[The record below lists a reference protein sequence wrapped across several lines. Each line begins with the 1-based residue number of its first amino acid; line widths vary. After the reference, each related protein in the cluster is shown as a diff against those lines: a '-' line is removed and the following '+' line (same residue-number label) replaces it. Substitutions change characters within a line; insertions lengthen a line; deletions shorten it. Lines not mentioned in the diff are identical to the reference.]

1 MLAPDRVAVGVPD
14 WARAQALGSALGVS
28 PVLAALM
35 IGRGVTDAVHGRAY
49 LDPGLET
56 CHDPFLMRDMPAAVD
71 LLEEALA
78 RREPIFVHGDYDVD
92 GVSATVLLVQ
102 GLRRLGAEVRYH
114 VPHRVGEGYGVSLAA
129 VEQAALNGA
138 RLLLTCDCGSSSLQA
153 VETARRCGMRVI
165 LSDHHQLPE
174 VLPVP
179 DAFLNPNL
187 PDCPY
192 PEKNLCGTGVAWK
205 LLAALHQHRGLP
217 LPLESLDLVA
227 LATIAD
233 VVPLQGENRA
243 LVQAGLQALARLE
256 RPGLAA
262 LVGQCRLDRT
272 ALSAQSVAFSLAPRL
287 NAAGRLDS
295 ADLAVDL
302 LLDQDP
308 ERCLVRA
315 GELDE
320 LNTRRQEVEQAIR
333 RAIADLLEREP
344 SRLERA
350 VLVEAGEGWHHGV
363 LGITAARLVEQ
374 FERPVFVATL
384 EGELARGSARAPL
397 GMDLFA
403 AMSRC
408 SEVFVKFGGHARAAG
423 FTVEASRLDEMRER
437 LAEAVRELGQEALPR
452 AVDFELPLRRIEL
465 PLVRE
470 LQRLEPLGE
479 GNRRPLFLARE
490 VHFEKV
496 RQVGR
501 EGAHASFLA
510 CQGEVCLKGIAFRQ
524 GAHAEEMA
532 SGDLSFDVLYTVEE
546 DTWNG
551 ESRPQVVIEAILQP
565 DPAVLEVL
573 GAAARPTGPGLE
585 TSRPQTGPTLVDSRR
600 VRNRQ
605 RYLQALRSRSGDLLL
620 VAANPSQAE
629 KVRQRLE
636 DPGFLVACFEDLP
649 PGPGPQEVLFLAPP
663 PRLEVLDH
671 PALSSARR
679 IHLLFG
685 RDQMERQR
693 QRVRVLCLDR
703 ERMVRIWKVL
713 AQRAGSG
720 TLAESELEKVAR
732 EVGQDTHPVTVRQ
745 AIRVLEELGLACW
758 ELSGGQRRLGLGAG
772 SGRRLEDSQRFTAL
786 SHLRREFLQVQRA
799 FGQLRIAQVALNPS
813 PSATAGGGF
822 GVAGLT
828 CAGAGNG

>member
-35 IGRGVTDAVHGRAY
+35 IGRGVRDAAQGGAY
-49 LDPGLET
+49 LDSSLDT
-56 CHDPFLMRDMPAAVD
+56 CHDPFLMRDMPQAVD

-102 GLRRLGAEVRYH
+102 GLRRLGGEVLYH
-114 VPHRVGEGYGVSLAA
+114 VPHRVTEGYGVSLAA
-129 VEQAALNGA
+129 VEKAAADGA
-138 RLLLTCDCGSSSLQA
+138 RLLLTCDCGSSSVQA
-153 VETARRCGMRVI
+153 VEVARRCGMRVV
-165 LSDHHQLPE
+165 LSDHHRLPE

-205 LLAALHQHRGLP
+205 LLSALHQRRGLP

-262 LVGQCRLDRT
+262 LVGQCRLNRT

-315 GELDE
+315 AELDE

-333 RAIADLLEREP
+333 LAIGQLLEREP
-344 SRLERA
+344 SRLEGA

-374 FERPVFVATL
+374 FERPAFVATL
-384 EGELARGSARAPL
+384 EGDLARGSARAPL

-408 SEVFVKFGGHARAAG
+408 SDVFVKFGGHARAAG

-452 AVDFELPLRRIEL
+452 AVDFELPLKRIDL

-479 GNRRPLFLARE
+479 GNRRPVFLARE

-524 GAHAEEMA
+524 GAHAEELA

-546 DTWNG
+546 DSWNG
-551 ESRPQVVIEAILQP
+551 ESRPQVVIEAILEP

-573 GAAARPTGPGLE
+573 GAAARPTEPGLE
-585 TSRPQTGPTLVDSRR
+585 TSQPRTGPTLVDSRR

-605 RYLQALRSRSGDLLL
+605 RYLQALRLRSGDLLL

-636 DPGFLVACFEDLP
+636 DPGFQVACFEDLP

-663 PRLEVLDH
+663 PRLEVLNH
-671 PALSSARR
+671 PALSSAHR

-713 AQRAGSG
+713 AQRAGAG
-720 TLAESELEKVAR
+720 TLAESDVEQVAR
-732 EVGQDTHPVTVRQ
+732 EVGSDTHPVTVRQ
-745 AIRVLEELGLACW
+745 AIRILEELGLARW
-758 ELSGGQRRLGLGAG
+758 ELFGGQRRLGLGVG
-772 SGRRLEDSQRFTAL
+772 SGRRLEDSQRFAAL

-799 FGQLRIAQVALNPS
+799 FGQLRIAHL
-813 PSATAGGGF
+813 
-822 GVAGLT
+822 AGLT
-828 CAGAGNG
+828 CAGARNG

>member
-1 MLAPDRVAVGVPD
+1 MLAPERVAVGVPD

-35 IGRGVTDAVHGRAY
+35 IGRGVTDAVEGRAY
-49 LDPGLET
+49 LEPGLGD

-92 GVSATVLLVQ
+92 GVSATVLLVE
-102 GLRRLGAEVRYH
+102 GLRRLGGEVRHH

-129 VEQAALNGA
+129 VEQAAVNGA

-153 VETARRCGMRVI
+153 VETAQRCGMRVI

-205 LLAALHQHRGLP
+205 LLSALHQRRGLP

-262 LVGQCRLDRT
+262 LVGQCRLDRA
-272 ALSAQSVAFSLAPRL
+272 ALSAKSVAFSLAPRL

-315 GELDE
+315 AELDE

-333 RAIADLLEREP
+333 LAIGEVLEREP
-344 SRLERA
+344 SRLEGV
-350 VLVEAGEGWHHGV
+350 VLVEGGEGWHHGV

-384 EGELARGSARAPL
+384 EGELARGSARAPQ

-423 FTVEASRLDEMRER
+423 FTVEARRLDEMRER
-437 LAEAVRELGQEALPR
+437 LAEAVRGLRQEALPR
-452 AVDFELPLRRIEL
+452 AVDFELPLNRVHL

-524 GAHAEEMA
+524 GDHAEELA

-551 ESRPQVVIEAILQP
+551 ESRPQVVIEAILEP

-573 GAAARPTGPGLE
+573 GAADRPTELGLE
-585 TSRPQTGPTLVDSRR
+585 TPRLRTGPTLVDSRR

-605 RYLQALRSRSGDLLL
+605 RYLQALRSRSGHLLL
-620 VAANPSQAE
+620 VAASPSQAE
-629 KVRQRLE
+629 KVRQYLD
-636 DPGFLVACFEDLP
+636 DPGCQVACFDQLP
-649 PGPGPQEVLFLAPP
+649 PGPGAEEVLFLAPP
-663 PRLEVLDH
+663 PRLEVLNH
-671 PALSSARR
+671 PALSSANR

-685 RDQMERQR
+685 RDEMERRR

-720 TLAESELEKVAR
+720 ALAESDLEQVAR
-732 EVGQDTHPVTVRQ
+732 EVGPDTHPVTVRQ
-745 AIRVLEELGLACW
+745 AIRVLEELGLARW
-758 ELSGGQRRLGLGAG
+758 ELSGDQRRLSLGAG
-772 SGRRLEDSQRFTAL
+772 SGRRLEDSRRFTAL

-799 FGQLRIAQVALNPS
+799 FGQLRILHQ
-813 PSATAGGGF
+813 
-822 GVAGLT
+822 AGLT
-828 CAGAGNG
+828 CAGARNG